1 MRQIHETESRRQH
14 YATMDTNGKIIL
26 NLRDLGHTLRML
38 YEGKGSQKRVLII
51 LQAAGGMTQ
60 SALTERLDIKPAS
73 VSEVLAKLEN
83 AGLIRRTL
91 SEKDRRTTDVRL
103 TEAGQAGAAEAEA
116 QRRARHE
123 TMFACLTEEEKQTF
137 LRLAEK
143 LNADW
148 RTRYGQREKP

>member
-14 YATMDTNGKIIL
+14 YAAMDTNGKIIL

-73 VSEVLAKLEN
+73 ASEVLAKLEN
-83 AGLIRRTL
+83 AGLIRRTP

-103 TEAGQAGAAEAEA
+103 TEAGQARAAEAAA

-148 RTRYGQREKP
+148 RTRYGQREEP